1 MWFLTTLSLIPDFP
15 RDRNRKYKGTSC
27 GATFAL
33 TGSSNRKAAGE
44 NVPLFFRPVLK
55 VLKTSYILPC
65 GLRFISW
72 GTLLLSFFFRWFA
85 LKFSRNNV
93 CENLFFQVTSF
104 GVFFC
109 RTKTKE
115 SFISLNNEVTEA
127 LLGGAG
133 QSSMSKLL
141 LLCCLFLA
149 FSLWSER
156 EARSK
161 FAFFILMTTI
171 VSCVQV
177 TSTETYDC
185 VASST

>member
-1 MWFLTTLSLIPDFP
+1 MQKLIFP
-15 RDRNRKYKGTSC
+15 SDIFWC
-27 GATFAL
+27 
-33 TGSSNRKAAGE
+33 
-44 NVPLFFRPVLK
+44 
-55 VLKTSYILPC
+55 
-65 GLRFISW
+65 
-72 GTLLLSFFFRWFA
+72 
-85 LKFSRNNV
+85 
-93 CENLFFQVTSF
+93 
-104 GVFFC
+104 FFC
-109 RTKTKE
+109 RTKTKK